1 LLPLLA
7 SVALVLP
14 FLSSCSSE
22 SSRNGGSGSAES
34 TSGGAAP
41 AAFLPA
47 GAVLPTDETVASN
60 QYTPLSR
67 PLYIY
72 VSKKSLAKPAV
83 AAFLQYY
90 LSDEG
95 MQLVAE
101 TGYVR
106 LSEQEISATR
116 DRLQTALQ
124 EAGLTAPSPDLTG
137 DVVIDGSS
145 TVLPISAAVAEE
157 FSRQFRGV
165 RVPVGKSGTGG
176 GFKKFA
182 AGEIDISDASRPIK
196 DSEKAA
202 CEAGGIEW
210 VELKIAI
217 DGLTVVVSPEN
228 DWVDGLTVAQLK
240 QIWEPGSKVEKW
252 SDVDPAWPAEKMSLF
267 GPGTDS
273 GTFDYFTEAVCGETG
288 ASRSDYQAS
297 EDDNDLVKGVA
308 GNKYALGYFGYAYY
322 VSNKDQIKALAIAP

>member
-1 LLPLLA
+1 M
-7 SVALVLP
+7 
-14 FLSSCSSE
+14 
-22 SSRNGGSGSAES
+22 
-34 TSGGAAP
+34 
-41 AAFLPA
+41 
-47 GAVLPTDETVASN
+47 PTDETVASN

-72 VSKKSLAKPAV
+72 VSKKSLQEPAV

-106 LSEQEISATR
+106 LGESEMAATR
-116 DRLQTALQ
+116 DQLQSALQ
-124 EAGLTAPSPDLTG
+124 SVGLSEPTPDMTG

-157 FSRQFRGV
+157 FSRQYRRV

-182 AGEIDISDASRPIK
+182 AGEIDICDASRPIK
-196 DSEKAA
+196 NAEKAA
-202 CEAGGIEW
+202 CESAGIEW

-228 DWVDGLTVAQLK
+228 DWVDGLTVVQLK

-252 SDVDPAWPAEKMSLF
+252 SDVDPAWPAEEISLF

-273 GTFDYFTEAVCGETG
+273 GTFDYFTEAICGETG

-297 EDDNDLVKGVA
+297 EDDNDLVKGVT

-322 VSNKDQIKALAIAP
+322 VTNKDQIKALAISP

>member
-1 LLPLLA
+1 MTRLLVILSAGLLA
-7 SVALVLP
+7 
-14 FLSSCSSE
+14 LSTSCSRDGDSGTE
-22 SSRNGGSGSAES
+22 PALTGGAP
-34 TSGGAAP
+34 AAP
-41 AAFLPA
+41 AYKPE
-47 GAVLPTDETVASN
+47 GAVLPTDETVASGE
-60 QYTPLSR
+60 YKPLSR

-72 VSKKSLAKPAV
+72 VSRKSLQKPAV

-106 LSEQEISATR
+106 LKEPEVAAAR
-116 DRLQTALQ
+116 DQLQSALQ
-124 EAGLTAPSPDLTG
+124 QAGFSEPSPDLTG

-157 FSRQFRGV
+157 FSRQFRKV
-165 RVPVGKSGTGG
+165 RVPVGKHGTGG

-182 AGEIDISDASRPIK
+182 AAEIDICDASRPIK
-196 DSEKAA
+196 DSEQAA

-210 VELKIAI
+210 VEFKIAI

-228 DWVDGLTVAQLK
+228 DWVDGLTAAQLK

-252 SDVDPAWPAEKMSLF
+252 SDVDPAWPAEKISLF

-273 GTFDYFTEAVCGETG
+273 GTFDYFTEAICGETG

-308 GNKYALGYFGYAYY
+308 GNRYALGYFGYAYY
-322 VSNKDQIKALAIAP
+322 VTNKDQIKALAIAP